1 GDGVGQARAQ
11 HHELLLAL
19 VFGSAAGAADGVIE
33 TPELAL
39 GSGVHIAHAAHH
51 SVGLVVQVQ
60 RIADELV
67 DIDLGRALETATV
80 AAAVSATVA
89 ATVIATTATLAGTAR
104 AG

>member
-1 GDGVGQARAQ
+1 
-11 HHELLLAL
+11 
-19 VFGSAAGAADGVIE
+19 
-33 TPELAL
+33 
-39 GSGVHIAHAAHH
+39 
-51 SVGLVVQVQ
+51 VGLVVQVQ

-104 AG
+104 AGTSLTGTAFARRPAFPGRPALSSLRILLNITHTLDLGQ